1 MKLKLII
8 FIGALLQ
15 LILWTGVQAQ
25 PIHKIRIGYPSIS
38 SRQAQLWVA
47 KDEGI
52 FRKYG
57 LDVELIFL
65 RGGQVAIQA
74 LTGGDPPMVTI
85 GNVIIANLQGH
96 DIVLVGSVENSYDQS
111 VFARPGTMTRME
123 QLKGKRFGISGFG
136 SATHNA
142 ALILFKKFNL
152 EPNKDVVFV
161 PTGTGPERLAAMSA
175 ARIDA
180 TFFNP
185 SEVPQALKAG
195 FVEIIQMADIG
206 FEVQGS
212 GLATSRSYIK
222 AHRDIVKS
230 ALKAYVEGIYYIFSN
245 KAAGVEES
253 RPLYA
258 HQRSGSARLFL
269 RALSEKNAEETVSDD
284 EGHTESHRHV
294 RAADTAGENRQA
306 GAIRRPELSSGA
318 RERKDFS
325 TRWGDDT
332 SSLSTVQS
340 FKCSRFKIVQTKSF
354 WPQRHTVNSGR
365 SNFRIIGTLELL
377 ERLN

>member
-1 MKLKLII
+1 MKLKLLMVACVLV
-8 FIGALLQ
+8 FSLD
-15 LILWTGVQAQ
+15 WTSAQAQ
-25 PIHKIRIGYPSIS
+25 PVRKIRIGYPSIS
-38 SRQAQLWVA
+38 SRQAQLWIA

-52 FRKYG
+52 FRKHG

-74 LTGGDPPMVTI
+74 LTGGDPPLVTI

-111 VFARPGTMTRME
+111 VFARPGTMSRME

-136 SATHNA
+136 SAAHNA

-152 EPNKDVVFV
+152 EPTKDVAFV
-161 PTGTGPERLAAMSA
+161 PTGTGPERLAAMSS

-206 FEVQGS
+206 FEVQGG

-222 AHRDIVKS
+222 ANREIVKS
-230 ALKAYVEGIYYIFSN
+230 ALKAYVEGIYYVFTN
-245 KAAGVEES
+245 KGATIKSLTRYMRTDDQEVLEYSYEHYLKRTPKKPYPTMKGIQNLVDM
-253 RPLYA
+253 
-258 HQRSGSARLFL
+258 SAPQIPQAKTAKPEQFVDLSFL
-269 RALSEKNAEETVSDD
+269 QELEKEAFFD
-284 EGHTESHRHV
+284 EL
-294 RAADTAGENRQA
+294 A
-306 GAIRRPELSSGA
+306 RRY
-318 RERKDFS
+318 R
-325 TRWGDDT
+325 
-332 SSLSTVQS
+332 
-340 FKCSRFKIVQTKSF
+340 
-354 WPQRHTVNSGR
+354 
-365 SNFRIIGTLELL
+365 
-377 ERLN
+377 

>member
-1 MKLKLII
+1 MLS
-8 FIGALLQ
+8 GAEAQTLQ
-15 LILWTGVQAQ
+15 
-25 PIHKIRIGYPSIS
+25 KIRVGYPSIS
-38 SRQAQLWVA
+38 SRQAQLWIA

-74 LTGGDPPMVTI
+74 LTGGDPPIVTI

-111 VFARPGTMTRME
+111 VMTRAGTMSRVE

-136 SATHNA
+136 SATHTA

-152 EPNKDVVFV
+152 EPNKDVTFV

-175 ARIDA
+175 GRIDA

-185 SEVPQALKAG
+185 SEVPQAVKAG

-212 GLATSRSYIK
+212 GLATSRNYIK
-222 AHRDIVKS
+222 ANREIVKS
-230 ALKAYVEGIYYIFSN
+230 ALKAYIEGIYYVFAN
-245 KAAGVEES
+245 KPPTLKVLAKYMRNNEQDVLDYSYQHYLKRTPKKPYPTMKGI
-253 RPLYA
+253 
-258 HQRSGSARLFL
+258 QNMIDMSAPQIPQAKGAKPEQFVDLSFL
-269 RALSEKNAEETVSDD
+269 QELEK
-284 EGHTESHRHV
+284 EGFF
-294 RAADTAGENRQA
+294 GEME
-306 GAIRRPELSSGA
+306 RRY
-318 RERKDFS
+318 R
-325 TRWGDDT
+325 
-332 SSLSTVQS
+332 
-340 FKCSRFKIVQTKSF
+340 
-354 WPQRHTVNSGR
+354 
-365 SNFRIIGTLELL
+365 
-377 ERLN
+377 

>member
-1 MKLKLII
+1 MKLKLLM
-8 FIGALLQ
+8 FACVLVFPLD
-15 LILWTGVQAQ
+15 WTSAQAQ
-25 PIHKIRIGYPSIS
+25 PLRKIRIGYPSIS
-38 SRQAQLWVA
+38 SRQAQLWIA

-52 FRKYG
+52 FRKHG

-74 LTGGDPPMVTI
+74 LTGGDPPLVTI

-111 VFARPGTMTRME
+111 VFARPGTMSRME

-152 EPNKDVVFV
+152 EPTKDVAFV
-161 PTGTGPERLAAMSA
+161 PTGTGPERLAAMSS

-222 AHRDIVKS
+222 ANREIVKS
-230 ALKAYVEGIYYIFSN
+230 ALKAYVEGIYYVFTN
-245 KAAGVEES
+245 KGATIKSLTRYMRTDDQDVLDYSYEHYLKRTTKKPYPTMKGIQNLIVMSAPQIPQAKTAKPEQFVDLSFFQELEVE
-253 RPLYA
+253 
-258 HQRSGSARLFL
+258 GFF
-269 RALSEKNAEETVSDD
+269 EEM
-284 EGHTESHRHV
+284 GKRY
-294 RAADTAGENRQA
+294 
-306 GAIRRPELSSGA
+306 
-318 RERKDFS
+318 K
-325 TRWGDDT
+325 
-332 SSLSTVQS
+332 
-340 FKCSRFKIVQTKSF
+340 
-354 WPQRHTVNSGR
+354 
-365 SNFRIIGTLELL
+365 
-377 ERLN
+377 

>member
-1 MKLKLII
+1 VTNLKL
-8 FIGALLQ
+8 FIMILAVFALRSD
-15 LILWTGVQAQ
+15 GECQ
-25 PIHKIRIGYPSIS
+25 PLHKIRIGYPSIS

-74 LTGGDPPMVTI
+74 LTGGDPPIVTI

-111 VFARPGTMTRME
+111 VFARPGIATRVE

-152 EPNKDVVFV
+152 EPSKDVTFV
-161 PTGTGPERLAAMSA
+161 TTGTGPERLAAMSA
-175 ARIDA
+175 GRIDA

-185 SEVPQALKAG
+185 SEVPQATKAG
-195 FVEIIQMADIG
+195 LVEIIQMADLD

-212 GLATSRSYIK
+212 GLATSRNYIK
-222 AHRDIVKS
+222 AHREIVKS
-230 ALKAYVEGIYYIFSN
+230 ALKAYVEGIYYIFAN
-245 KAAGVEES
+245 EQ
-253 RPLYA
+253 P
-258 HQRSGSARLFL
+258 
-269 RALSEKNAEETVSDD
+269 
-284 EGHTESHRHV
+284 
-294 RAADTAGENRQA
+294 
-306 GAIRRPELSSGA
+306 AIR
-318 RERKDFS
+318 
-325 TRWGDDT
+325 
-332 SSLSTVQS
+332 SLSKYMRTSDQEVLDYSYQHYLKRTPKKPHPTMKGIQNLIDMSAPQMPQAKSAKPEQFVDLS
-340 FKCSRFKIVQTKSF
+340 FLQELEKERFYGEMEKRYK
-354 WPQRHTVNSGR
+354 
-365 SNFRIIGTLELL
+365 
-377 ERLN
+377 

>member
-1 MKLKLII
+1 LTASAAWRKEVYVVKKL
-8 FIGALLQ
+8 FT
-15 LILWTGVQAQ
+15 LILLALCGIFVTTTEAQ
-25 PIHKIRIGYPSIS
+25 SPQKIRLGYPSIS
-38 SRQAQLWVA
+38 SRQAQLWIA

-74 LTGGDPPMVTI
+74 LTGGDPPIVTV

-111 VFARPGTMTRME
+111 VMARAGTITRVE

-142 ALILFKKFNL
+142 ALILFKKYNL
-152 EPNKDVVFV
+152 EPNKDVNFV

-175 ARIDA
+175 GRIDA

-185 SEVPQALKAG
+185 SEVPQAVKAG
-195 FVEIIQMADIG
+195 FAEVIQMADIG

-222 AHRDIVKS
+222 AHREIVKS
-230 ALKAYVEGIYYIFSN
+230 VLKAYIEGIYFVFAN
-245 KAAGVEES
+245 KPVTLKSLARYLRTNDSEVLEYSYQHYLKRTPKKPYPTMKGIQN
-253 RPLYA
+253 LIDM
-258 HQRSGSARLFL
+258 SGPQIPQA
-269 RALSEKNAEETVSDD
+269 KNAKPEQFVDLSFLQELEAEKFFD
-284 EGHTESHRHV
+284 EK
-294 RAADTAGENRQA
+294 A
-306 GAIRRPELSSGA
+306 RRY
-318 RERKDFS
+318 K
-325 TRWGDDT
+325 
-332 SSLSTVQS
+332 
-340 FKCSRFKIVQTKSF
+340 
-354 WPQRHTVNSGR
+354 
-365 SNFRIIGTLELL
+365 
-377 ERLN
+377 

>member
-1 MKLKLII
+1 VTNLKLSII
-8 FIGALLQ
+8 FLAVFAARSGAECQSL
-15 LILWTGVQAQ
+15 
-25 PIHKIRIGYPSIS
+25 HKIRIGYPSIS

-74 LTGGDPPMVTI
+74 LTGGDPPIVTI

-111 VFARPGTMTRME
+111 VFARPGIATRVE

-152 EPNKDVVFV
+152 EPSKDVAFV
-161 PTGTGPERLAAMSA
+161 TTGTGPERLAAMSA
-175 ARIDA
+175 GRIDA

-185 SEVPQALKAG
+185 SEVPQAIKAG
-195 FVEIIQMADIG
+195 LVEIIQMADLD

-212 GLATSRSYIK
+212 GLATSRNYIK
-222 AHRDIVKS
+222 AHREIVKS
-230 ALKAYVEGIYYIFSN
+230 ALKAYVEGIYYIF
-245 KAAGVEES
+245 A
-253 RPLYA
+253 
-258 HQRSGSARLFL
+258 
-269 RALSEKNAEETVSDD
+269 
-284 EGHTESHRHV
+284 
-294 RAADTAGENRQA
+294 NRQPA
-306 GAIRRPELSSGA
+306 LRSLSKYMRTSDQEVLDYSYQHYLKRTPKKPYPTMKGIQNLIDMSAPQMPQAKSSKPEQFVDLSFLQELE
-318 RERKDFS
+318 RERFYGEMEK
-325 TRWGDDT
+325 RY
-332 SSLSTVQS
+332 
-340 FKCSRFKIVQTKSF
+340 K
-354 WPQRHTVNSGR
+354 
-365 SNFRIIGTLELL
+365 
-377 ERLN
+377 

>member
-1 MKLKLII
+1 MTNLKLSII
-8 FIGALLQ
+8 FLAVFAARSGAEC
-15 LILWTGVQAQ
+15 Q
-25 PIHKIRIGYPSIS
+25 PLHKIRIGYPSIS

-57 LDVELIFL
+57 LEVELIFL

-74 LTGGDPPMVTI
+74 LTGGDPPIVTI

-111 VFARPGTMTRME
+111 VFARPGIAASVE

-152 EPNKDVVFV
+152 EPNKDVAFV
-161 PTGTGPERLAAMSA
+161 TTGTGPERLAAMSA
-175 ARIDA
+175 GRIDA

-185 SEVPQALKAG
+185 SEVPQAIKAG
-195 FVEIIQMADIG
+195 LVEIIQMADLD

-222 AHRDIVKS
+222 AHREIVKS

-245 KAAGVEES
+245 KQPA
-253 RPLYA
+253 
-258 HQRSGSARLFL
+258 L
-269 RALSEKNAEETVSDD
+269 R
-284 EGHTESHRHV
+284 
-294 RAADTAGENRQA
+294 
-306 GAIRRPELSSGA
+306 
-318 RERKDFS
+318 
-325 TRWGDDT
+325 
-332 SSLSTVQS
+332 SLSKYMRTSDQEVLDYS
-340 FKCSRFKIVQTKSF
+340 FQHYLKRTPKKPYPTMKGIQNLIDMSAPQLPQAKSAKPEQFVDLSFLQELEKARFYGEMEKCYK
-354 WPQRHTVNSGR
+354 
-365 SNFRIIGTLELL
+365 
-377 ERLN
+377 

>member
-1 MKLKLII
+1 MR
-8 FIGALLQ
+8 FLLV
-15 LILWTGVQAQ
+15 LLLGLSVLFFGRADAQAQ
-25 PIHKIRIGYPSIS
+25 PLHKVRIGYPSIS

-47 KDEGI
+47 KDEGL

-74 LTGGDPPMVTI
+74 LTGGDPPLMTV

-96 DIVLVGSVENSYDQS
+96 DIVLVGAVENSYDQS
-111 VFARPGTMTRME
+111 VFARPGVAVRME

-152 EPNKDVVFV
+152 EANKDVMFV

-175 ARIDA
+175 GRIDA

-195 FVEIIQMADIG
+195 LVEIIQMADLD

-212 GLATSRSYIK
+212 GLATSRSFIK
-222 AHRDIVKS
+222 ANRGIVKS
-230 ALKAYVEGIYYIFSN
+230 ALKAYVEGIHYIFAN
-245 KAAGVEES
+245 
-253 RPLYA
+253 RPPTLKSLAKYMRTNEPEVLDYSYQ
-258 HQRSGSARLFL
+258 HYLKRTP
-269 RALSEKNAEETVSDD
+269 K
-284 EGHTESHRHV
+284 
-294 RAADTAGENRQA
+294 
-306 GAIRRPELSSGA
+306 RPYPTMKGIQNLVDMSVGQI
-318 RERKDFS
+318 
-325 TRWGDDT
+325 
-332 SSLSTVQS
+332 L
-340 FKCSRFKIVQTKSF
+340 QTKTAKPEQFVDLSF
-354 WPQRHTVNSGR
+354 LQE
-365 SNFRIIGTLELL
+365 LEA
-377 ERLN
+377 EKFFDEMAKRYR

>member
-1 MKLKLII
+1 MKTNRVI
-8 FIGALLQ
+8 FIAALFQLFIWAGA
-15 LILWTGVQAQ
+15 GAQ
-25 PIHKIRIGYPSIS
+25 PLQKIRIGYPSIS
-38 SRQAQLWVA
+38 SRQGQLWVA

-74 LTGGDPPMVTI
+74 LTGGDPPIVTI

-96 DIVLVGSVENSYDQS
+96 DIVLVGSVENSYDQV
-111 VFARPGTMTRME
+111 VFARPGTATQME

-152 EPNKDVVFV
+152 EPNKDVAFV
-161 PTGTGPERLAAMSA
+161 PTGTGPERLAAMGA

-195 FVEIIQMADIG
+195 LVEIIQMADIG

-222 AHRDIVKS
+222 AHREIVKS
-230 ALKAYVEGIYYIFSN
+230 AVKAYVEGIYYIFASKQPTLKSLARYMRTN
-245 KAAGVEES
+245 DHEVLEYSYQHYLKRTPKKPYPTMRGIQN
-253 RPLYA
+253 LIDM
-258 HQRSGSARLFL
+258 SAPQIPQAKSAKPEQFVDLSFL
-269 RALSEKNAEETVSDD
+269 RELEAEKFFD
-284 EGHTESHRHV
+284 EM
-294 RAADTAGENRQA
+294 A
-306 GAIRRPELSSGA
+306 RRY
-318 RERKDFS
+318 K
-325 TRWGDDT
+325 
-332 SSLSTVQS
+332 
-340 FKCSRFKIVQTKSF
+340 
-354 WPQRHTVNSGR
+354 
-365 SNFRIIGTLELL
+365 
-377 ERLN
+377 

>member
-1 MKLKLII
+1 MKLKLLM
-8 FIGALLQ
+8 FACVLVFPLD
-15 LILWTGVQAQ
+15 WTSAQAQ
-25 PIHKIRIGYPSIS
+25 PLRKIRIGYPSIS
-38 SRQAQLWVA
+38 SRQAQLWIA

-52 FRKYG
+52 FRKHG

-74 LTGGDPPMVTI
+74 LTGGDPPLVTI

-111 VFARPGTMTRME
+111 VFARPGMMSRME

-152 EPNKDVVFV
+152 EPTKDVAFV
-161 PTGTGPERLAAMSA
+161 PTGTGPERLAAMSS

-222 AHRDIVKS
+222 ANREIVKS
-230 ALKAYVEGIYYIFSN
+230 ALKAYVEGIYYVFTN
-245 KAAGVEES
+245 KGATIKSLTRYMRTDDQEVLEYSYQHYLKRTPKKPYPTMKGIQNLVDM
-253 RPLYA
+253 
-258 HQRSGSARLFL
+258 SAPQIPQAKTAKPEQFVDLSFL
-269 RALSEKNAEETVSDD
+269 HELEKEAFFD
-284 EGHTESHRHV
+284 EM
-294 RAADTAGENRQA
+294 A
-306 GAIRRPELSSGA
+306 RRY
-318 RERKDFS
+318 R
-325 TRWGDDT
+325 
-332 SSLSTVQS
+332 
-340 FKCSRFKIVQTKSF
+340 
-354 WPQRHTVNSGR
+354 
-365 SNFRIIGTLELL
+365 
-377 ERLN
+377 

>member
-1 MKLKLII
+1 VTNLKL
-8 FIGALLQ
+8 FIMILAVFALRSD
-15 LILWTGVQAQ
+15 GECQ
-25 PIHKIRIGYPSIS
+25 PLHKIRIGYPSIS

-74 LTGGDPPMVTI
+74 LTGGDPPIVTI

-111 VFARPGTMTRME
+111 VFARPGIATRVE

-152 EPNKDVVFV
+152 EPSKDVTFV
-161 PTGTGPERLAAMSA
+161 TTGTGPERLAAMSA
-175 ARIDA
+175 GRIDA

-185 SEVPQALKAG
+185 SEVPQATKAG
-195 FVEIIQMADIG
+195 LVEIIQMADLD

-212 GLATSRSYIK
+212 GLATSRNYIK
-222 AHRDIVKS
+222 AHREIVKS
-230 ALKAYVEGIYYIFSN
+230 ALKAYVEGIYYIFAN
-245 KAAGVEES
+245 KQ
-253 RPLYA
+253 P
-258 HQRSGSARLFL
+258 
-269 RALSEKNAEETVSDD
+269 
-284 EGHTESHRHV
+284 
-294 RAADTAGENRQA
+294 
-306 GAIRRPELSSGA
+306 AIR
-318 RERKDFS
+318 
-325 TRWGDDT
+325 
-332 SSLSTVQS
+332 SLSKYMRTSDQEVLDYSYQHYLKRTPKKPHPTMKGIQNLIDMSAPQMPQAKSAKPEQFVDLS
-340 FKCSRFKIVQTKSF
+340 FLQELEKERFYGEMEKRYK
-354 WPQRHTVNSGR
+354 
-365 SNFRIIGTLELL
+365 
-377 ERLN
+377 

>member
-1 MKLKLII
+1 MKLKLMM
-8 FIGALLQ
+8 FACVLVFSLD
-15 LILWTGVQAQ
+15 WTSAQAQ
-25 PIHKIRIGYPSIS
+25 PFRKIRIGYPSIS
-38 SRQAQLWVA
+38 SRQAQLWIA

-52 FRKYG
+52 FRKHG

-74 LTGGDPPMVTI
+74 LTGGDPPLVTI

-111 VFARPGTMTRME
+111 VFARPGTMSRME

-152 EPNKDVVFV
+152 EPTKDVAFV
-161 PTGTGPERLAAMSA
+161 PTGTGPERLAAMSS

-222 AHRDIVKS
+222 ANREIVKS
-230 ALKAYVEGIYYIFSN
+230 ALKAYVEGIYYVFTN
-245 KAAGVEES
+245 KGATIKSLTRYMRTDDQEVLEYSYQHYLKRTPKKPYPTMKGIQNLVDMSAPQIPQAKTAKPEQFVDLSFLQELEKEGFFEEM
-253 RPLYA
+253 
-258 HQRSGSARLFL
+258 G
-269 RALSEKNAEETVSDD
+269 
-284 EGHTESHRHV
+284 
-294 RAADTAGENRQA
+294 
-306 GAIRRPELSSGA
+306 RRY
-318 RERKDFS
+318 R
-325 TRWGDDT
+325 
-332 SSLSTVQS
+332 
-340 FKCSRFKIVQTKSF
+340 
-354 WPQRHTVNSGR
+354 
-365 SNFRIIGTLELL
+365 
-377 ERLN
+377 